1 MGTGRQKVML
11 APRAKFFKRGG
22 FIIVAVV
29 FGSTIALAQED
40 AKPSADAENADKN
53 KVIEELVVYANKK
66 SGDPV
71 DVDALYEEMMSE
83 RLMLEQD
90 RMRVIEEENK
100 WRSSG
105 SITLD
110 DSSRIQWGYSPQ
122 DELRMRREAELPDI
136 QLQTTKPA
144 NLFRVGF

>member
-1 MGTGRQKVML
+1 ML
-11 APRAKFFKRGG
+11 VPRANFVRRCSL
-22 FIIVAVV
+22 IVVAAV

-40 AKPSADAENADKN
+40 SKLSADADRADEKE
-53 KVIEELVVYANKK
+53 VVEELVVYANKK

-71 DVDALYEEMMSE
+71 DVDALYEEMMRE

-90 RMRVIEEENK
+90 HMRVLEEEVE

-105 SITLD
+105 STTLN

-122 DELRMRREAELPDI
+122 DEHRMRREAELPDI
-136 QLQTTKPA
+136 QLETTKPA
-144 NLFRVGF
+144 NLFRIGF

>member
-11 APRAKFFKRGG
+11 APRANFFRRGG

-40 AKPSADAENADKN
+40 AKPSADAEKADKD

-105 SITLD
+105 STTLD

-136 QLQTTKPA
+136 QLETKKPA

>member
-1 MGTGRQKVML
+1 ML
-11 APRAKFFKRGG
+11 VPRANFVRRCSLTV
-22 FIIVAVV
+22 VAVV

-40 AKPSADAENADKN
+40 SKLSADADPADEN
-53 KVIEELVVYANKK
+53 KVVEELVVYANKK

-71 DVDALYEEMMSE
+71 DIDALYEEMMRE

-90 RMRVIEEENK
+90 QMRVLEEENE

-105 SITLD
+105 STTLN

-122 DELRMRREAELPDI
+122 DEHRMRREAELTDMQQETI
-136 QLQTTKPA
+136 RPA
-144 NLFRVGF
+144 TLFRIGF

>member
-1 MGTGRQKVML
+1 
-11 APRAKFFKRGG
+11 
-22 FIIVAVV
+22 VAAV

-40 AKPSADAENADKN
+40 SKLSADADRADEKE
-53 KVIEELVVYANKK
+53 VVEELVVYANKK

-71 DVDALYEEMMSE
+71 DVDALYEEMMRE

-90 RMRVIEEENK
+90 HMRVLEEEVE

-105 SITLD
+105 STTLN

-122 DELRMRREAELPDI
+122 DEHRMRREAELPDI
-136 QLQTTKPA
+136 QLETTKPA
-144 NLFRVGF
+144 NLFRIGF